1 MAQMSRYC
9 KAYPARELRQFP
21 DWHEQVPPLVVQP
34 EEPAAEETSY
44 FYLHDNYVVTAG
56 LYRDENI
63 AFGRVTDEWRS
74 FCSRVLDF
82 VVPDT
87 AHDSPS

>member
-9 KAYPARELRQFP
+9 KAYPAQELRRFP
-21 DWHEQVPPLVVQP
+21 EWHEQLPPLVVRP
-34 EEPAAEETSY
+34 EGAAAEETAY

-63 AFGRVTDEWRS
+63 AFDRVTDAWTS

-82 VVPDT
+82 VVPD
-87 AHDSPS
+87 AGAGSSS

>member
-1 MAQMSRYC
+1 MAEMSRYC
-9 KAYPARELRQFP
+9 KAYLAQELRQFP
-21 DWHEQVPPLVVQP
+21 DWNEQVPPLVVQA
-34 EEPAAEETSY
+34 EDQAEETAY

-63 AFGRVTDEWRS
+63 AFGRVTEEWRS
-74 FCSRVLDF
+74 FCSEVLEF

-87 AHDSPS
+87 VQDSPA

>member
-9 KAYPARELRQFP
+9 KAYPAAELRQFP
-21 DWHEQVPPLVVQP
+21 EWHEQVPPLVVRP
-34 EEPAAEETSY
+34 EEPAAGETAY

-74 FCSRVLDF
+74 FCSDVLAF
-82 VVPDT
+82 VIPD
-87 AHDSPS
+87 APQEPAS